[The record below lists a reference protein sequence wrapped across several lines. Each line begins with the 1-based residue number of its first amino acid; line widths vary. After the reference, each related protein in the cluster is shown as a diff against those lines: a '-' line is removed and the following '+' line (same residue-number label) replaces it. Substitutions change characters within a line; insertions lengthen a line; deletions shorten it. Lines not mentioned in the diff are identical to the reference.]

1 MSRIKEGLKMKTKD
15 RKSER
20 GSVVIELALV
30 MPLLMLLFMG
40 IAEFGRIFMIQ
51 QMLINAAREGARV
64 GAINL
69 DDTEALTDAE
79 NVARDYL
86 TRSGVDLSVTEV
98 QPVFSQVNGTQAVE
112 VNIDYQYA
120 ADLVSWFPGIND
132 TINLRSQVVMR
143 REA

>member
-1 MSRIKEGLKMKTKD
+1 MRKQDG
-15 RKSER
+15 KSER

-69 DDTEALTDAE
+69 DDTEALADAE

-98 QPVFSQVNGTQAVE
+98 QPVFSQINGTQAVE

-132 TINLRSQVVMR
+132 TISLHSQVVMR